1 MDAIPVLIL
10 TLTIW
15 VYWIGV
21 GAMVLYVRTTNRAP
35 AGIVPE
41 VRSERRMWIVWV
53 PLIIAWNILPDVARK
68 GHYLLL
74 AVPAGAMAHPL
85 FSRLR
90 WIAAVCAAACFLGT
104 VVCWVRM
111 GRSWRIG
118 VLPSQDTALVTT
130 GLYAHV
136 RHPIYTLGI
145 LLALCSAVIVPTL
158 PMMLVAALHVCLI
171 LLKVRNE
178 ERFLLAVHGAAYA
191 AYCRRTGQFF
201 PRRAGRGPWGSAT
214 NPSGPA

>member
-1 MDAIPVLIL
+1 MDALPVLIL

-15 VYWIGV
+15 AYWIGV

-41 VRSERRMWIVWV
+41 VRSERRMWLIWV

-68 GHYLLL
+68 GHYPLL

-90 WIAAVCAAACFLGT
+90 WGAAMCAVVCFLVT

-111 GRSWRIG
+111 GKSWRIG

-145 LLALCSAVIVPTL
+145 LLVLCSAVIVPTI
-158 PMMLVAALHVCLI
+158 PMILVAVLHVGLI

-178 ERFLLAVHGAAYA
+178 ERFLLEAHGDAYA
-191 AYCRRTGQFF
+191 AYCQRTGQFF
-201 PRRAGRGPWGSAT
+201 PRRVGPGSWGSAT
-214 NPSGPA
+214 NQSDPA